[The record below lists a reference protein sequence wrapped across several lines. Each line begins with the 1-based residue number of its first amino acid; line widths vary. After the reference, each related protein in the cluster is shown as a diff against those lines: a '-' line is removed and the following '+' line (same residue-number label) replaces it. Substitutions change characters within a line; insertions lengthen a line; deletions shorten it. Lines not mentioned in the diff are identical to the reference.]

1 MSTFYD
7 ENGNEKETM
16 QSEETENLR
25 KRKRKKKA
33 KLRKIKRKV
42 KKLKNSVFGDL
53 ELLSK
58 QDRRK
63 MKKYKNQKKALK
75 KQLNIIERQLAD
87 HERRLA
93 DHGTRHSRAED
104 GISRIIPVIARIQGY
119 QKQEILQKITASND
133 IREIAKLLEN
143 AQGGVFN
150 VKSL

>member
-25 KRKRKKKA
+25 KRKRKKA

-63 MKKYKNQKKALK
+63 MKKYKNQKKTLK
-75 KQLNIIERQLAD
+75 KQLNVIERQLSD
-87 HERRLA
+87 HEKRLS
-93 DHGTRHSRAED
+93 GVED
-104 GISRIIPVIARIQGY
+104 GISRITPVVERIQGY

-133 IREIAKLLEN
+133 IREVAKLLEN

>member
-63 MKKYKNQKKALK
+63 MKKYKNQKKTLK
-75 KQLNIIERQLAD
+75 KQLNVIERQLSD
-87 HERRLA
+87 HEKRLS
-93 DHGTRHSRAED
+93 GVED
-104 GISRIIPVIARIQGY
+104 GISRTTPVVERIQGY
-119 QKQEILQKITASND
+119 QRQEILQKITASND

>member
-63 MKKYKNQKKALK
+63 MKKYKNQKKAILLRGNLPITK
-75 KQLNIIERQLAD
+75 VNSLTMK
-87 HERRLA
+87 
-93 DHGTRHSRAED
+93 HGF
-104 GISRIIPVIARIQGY
+104 QG
-119 QKQEILQKITASND
+119 QRTVF
-133 IREIAKLLEN
+133 LEL
-143 AQGGVFN
+143 FR
-150 VKSL
+150 

>member
-33 KLRKIKRKV
+33 
-42 KKLKNSVFGDL
+42 
-53 ELLSK
+53 
-58 QDRRK
+58 
-63 MKKYKNQKKALK
+63 LK
-75 KQLNIIERQLAD
+75 KQLNIIERQLAN
-87 HERRLA
+87 HESQLA
-93 DHGTRHSRAED
+93 DHETRLSRAED